1 MSPDHSD
8 LPGYNGISLLVF
20 GGYGSLPV
28 RPKTLFP
35 PPNTASLAGKG
46 GVAQQVSGAYAAA
59 GAMACGCSHPWGFGV
74 PQDAI
79 VATGVLRVPRRV
91 TRRVPAC
98 ATVSLEEKYVRGQFS
113 YDILGLLY
121 C

>member
-1 MSPDHSD
+1 MDV
-8 LPGYNGISLLVF
+8 L
-20 GGYGSLPV
+20 
-28 RPKTLFP
+28 
-35 PPNTASLAGKG
+35 
-46 GVAQQVSGAYAAA
+46 QVSGAYAAA

-98 ATVSLEEKYVRGQFS
+98 ATVSLEEKYVRGQANCTS
-113 YDILGLLY
+113 
-121 C
+121 